1 MMTMSRRARRM
12 ERNHKR
18 NKQGALNL
26 VSLMDIFTILVFFLL
41 VSSSNVQQ
49 LPNSKD
55 ISLPTSV
62 AEKAPKE
69 TLIIAITKDSIIVQG
84 NKVSNINEVISSKE
98 ILIAGLEKELKFQ
111 SSRSA
116 VVTNPSKPRSVTI
129 MGDESIPYQLLRKI
143 LATCRQSNYTN
154 IAFAAVQKAKGKG

>member
-69 TLIIAITKDSIIVQG
+69 TLIIAITQDSIIVQG
-84 NKVSNINEVISSKE
+84 TKVSNIEDVLTSKE
-98 ILIAGLEKELKFQ
+98 ILIPGLEQELKFQ
-111 SSRSA
+111 SSKSA
-116 VVTNPSKPRSVTI
+116 AIIKSAKGRSVTI
-129 MGDESIPYQLLRKI
+129 MGDENIPYQLLRKI
-143 LATCRQSNYTN
+143 LATCRQTNYTQ

>member
-84 NKVSNINEVISSKE
+84 TKVSNIEDVLMSNE
-98 ILIAGLEKELKFQ
+98 ILIPGLEQELKFQ
-111 SSRSA
+111 SSKSVAIIKSA
-116 VVTNPSKPRSVTI
+116 KGRSVTI
-129 MGDESIPYQLLRKI
+129 MGDENIPYQLLRKV
-143 LATCRQSNYTN
+143 LATCRQTNYTQ